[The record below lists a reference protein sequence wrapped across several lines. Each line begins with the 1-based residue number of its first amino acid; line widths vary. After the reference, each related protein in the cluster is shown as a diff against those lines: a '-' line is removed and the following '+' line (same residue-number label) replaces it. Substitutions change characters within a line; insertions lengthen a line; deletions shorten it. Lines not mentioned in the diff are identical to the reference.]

1 MLMFKLVIR
10 GREVD
15 SYQNLE
21 QALAELRA
29 LRASGEVDVAL
40 IRHDRGEACYSW
52 CVGAKDIREYLQCIQ
67 KCDEEGLET
76 VLPVHDDLSV

>member
-1 MLMFKLVIR
+1 MYRLVVR

-29 LRASGEVDVAL
+29 LRASGEDDAAIIKVVNDVPP
-40 IRHDRGEACYSW
+40 DW
-52 CVGAKDIREYLQCIQ
+52 W
-67 KCDEEGLET
+67 
-76 VLPVHDDLSV
+76 